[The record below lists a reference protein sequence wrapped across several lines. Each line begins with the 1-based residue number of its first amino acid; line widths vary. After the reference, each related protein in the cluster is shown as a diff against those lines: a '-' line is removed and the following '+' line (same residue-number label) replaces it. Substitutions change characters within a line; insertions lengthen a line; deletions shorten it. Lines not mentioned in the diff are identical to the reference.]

1 LILLS
6 YYARGCT
13 GDNMAFIFDVKDFNV
28 NKSGLLSHLDE
39 INFLGVK
46 DIDGITT
53 FINLR
58 NAEEI
63 VVNNNEIRIEFSDY
77 FYVIEQGSFTR
88 KYYIKE

>member
-1 LILLS
+1 V
-6 YYARGCT
+6 RGCT
-13 GDNMAFIFDVKDFNV
+13 GGNMAFIFDVNDFNIC
-28 NKSGLLSHLDE
+28 KSGLLSQLDE

-46 DIDGITT
+46 DIDGVTT

-63 VVNNNEIRIEFSDY
+63 VVNTNEIRIEFTDY
-77 FYVIEQGSFTR
+77 FYIIEPGSFTR